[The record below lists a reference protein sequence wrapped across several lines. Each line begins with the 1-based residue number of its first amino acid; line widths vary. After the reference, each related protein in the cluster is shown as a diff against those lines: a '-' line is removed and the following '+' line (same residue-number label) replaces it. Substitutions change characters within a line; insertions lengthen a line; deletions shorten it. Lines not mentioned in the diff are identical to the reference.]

1 MRIQRPPTLSEPAA
15 PLAGEFIN
23 DMSRQDHRAGRSP
36 HRQNLRTAADEVV
49 RLLPVSASRYVT
61 IELFSA
67 MTGLTPGAVRK
78 RIERGVYL
86 EGKQFRRAPDGRIWM
101 DTKGHEQ
108 WVARETA

>member
-1 MRIQRPPTLSEPAA
+1 MNKATEDALLAHIRVTGRDELAQ
-15 PLAGEFIN
+15 PLQVA
-23 DMSRQDHRAGRSP
+23 
-36 HRQNLRTAADEVV
+36 
-49 RLLPVSASRYVT
+49 ASRYVT

-67 MTGLTPGAVRK
+67 MTGLKPGAVRK